1 MVAPVGTEG
10 QQEGFGTVGRYGR
23 SMMTS
28 APGPAALHASVPTV
42 LHDDGQ
48 LDHDGQ
54 TALAAAHAEAG
65 ARRLLALDLS
75 AGAVTQL
82 DDDERVAVLA
92 AVRRGAGGVPV
103 GAGVGPPGP
112 AQIRTARRL
121 ADSGADL
128 LVVPVGPTSPRR
140 EEQLEEV
147 AAAGVPLVLHHHPVA
162 TGAALTALALVALV
176 GHVEASAVVLET
188 APVADPVAD
197 LTAADVAVL
206 GGLGGLFL
214 LEELEAGAVGTAAA
228 SGVPEH
234 LVAVLDR
241 HSAGDATA
249 RRDAH
254 LMAGG
259 YLRLEAGRAG
269 PAVRAEAWRQRGR
282 ILSGR
287 VREGAPLG
295 AATKRAITRRL
306 RDLGVELV
314 APYPGA

>member
-1 MVAPVGTEG
+1 
-10 QQEGFGTVGRYGR
+10 
-23 SMMTS
+23 MMTS
-28 APGPAALHASVPTV
+28 PPGPAALHASVPTV
-42 LHDDGQ
+42 LHEDGQ

-54 TALAAAHAEAG
+54 SALAAAHAEAG

-75 AGAVTQL
+75 AGGVTQL
-82 DDDERVAVLA
+82 DEDERAAVLGA
-92 AVRRGAGGVPV
+92 IRRGGGGVPV

-112 AQIRTARRL
+112 AQMRTARRL
-121 ADSGADL
+121 ADAGADL
-128 LVVPVGPTSPRR
+128 LVVPVGRASPQR

-147 AAAGVPLVLHHHPVA
+147 AATGLPLVLHHHPVA
-162 TGAALTALALVALV
+162 SGATLTAAELVTLV
-176 GHVEASAVVLET
+176 GHVEAEAVVMEA
-188 APVADPVAD
+188 APVADPVTEV
-197 LTAADVAVL
+197 TAADVAVL

-241 HSAGDATA
+241 HTAGDATA
-249 RRDAH
+249 RTDAH
-254 LMAGG
+254 LIAGG